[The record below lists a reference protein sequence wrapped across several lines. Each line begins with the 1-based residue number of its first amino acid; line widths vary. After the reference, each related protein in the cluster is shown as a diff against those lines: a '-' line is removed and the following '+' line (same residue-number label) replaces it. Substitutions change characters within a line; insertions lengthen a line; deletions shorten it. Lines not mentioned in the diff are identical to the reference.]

1 MRQRLA
7 GLIGTDAYRA
17 QIHTF
22 HSFGSSIIGRF
33 PEYFWNS
40 AEFNP
45 SDSITQMEVLSG
57 IFRALPHD
65 NPLRS
70 EHPQQGF
77 VFLSSVLSAISNLKR
92 AGLLPEEFEKV
103 VEHNATALR
112 ELNRLVADVFGE
124 RLSKKDFGTDDTL

>member
-1 MRQRLA
+1 
-7 GLIGTDAYRA
+7 
-17 QIHTF
+17 
-22 HSFGSSIIGRF
+22 
-33 PEYFWNS
+33 
-40 AEFNP
+40 
-45 SDSITQMEVLSG
+45 MEVLSG